1 MDSSS
6 QEHLHAQQQY
16 LSAVQAQ
23 CQQQMQALHDL
34 ACQQLQVQQQQLA
47 LHERQMQALQLL
59 TQASAAQNTVAV
71 PIPSSVVVAAA
82 AAAASFHAHGQTGP
96 SAQGVAVREAATAA
110 VGVAAGP
117 V

>member
-1 MDSSS
+1 MDSS

-47 LHERQMQALQLL
+47 QVAGAVTTGMAEVLAQVLAVVPMRWCALTSRSGGRKNRSCSCL
-59 TQASAAQNTVAV
+59 
-71 PIPSSVVVAAA
+71 
-82 AAAASFHAHGQTGP
+82 
-96 SAQGVAVREAATAA
+96 
-110 VGVAAGP
+110 
-117 V
+117 